1 MPFFVLA
8 ATVLTLRGSS
18 YVSYRVYDWKD
29 RVHSKVNRISLFFK
43 VVFYFVFFFFNLQK
57 VLKLKIKFIK
67 NFRPVMTIPHCFTR
81 VENMAISRI
90 I

>member
-43 VVFYFVFFFFNLQK
+43 VLFYFFNLQK

-67 NFRPVMTIPHCFTR
+67 NFRPVMTIPPCFTR